1 LLKAADVFDTEK
13 ENFSMSSLLE
23 KLMEAGWCYESN
35 RPQHDKE
42 ISEIYKDWEIIIY
55 PELALHY
62 LPTGEYFIG
71 SIKTSSKSSVIQAK
85 VGLIKALIDSAS

>member
-1 LLKAADVFDTEK
+1 MSTLAEK
-13 ENFSMSSLLE
+13 LLE
-23 KLMEAGWCYESN
+23 SGWCYESQ
-35 RPQHDKE
+35 RPQHEKE
-42 ISEIYKDWEIIIY
+42 ISEIYKDWEIISY

-71 SIKTSSKSSVIQAK
+71 STTPSMTSSVIQAK

>member
-1 LLKAADVFDTEK
+1 
-13 ENFSMSSLLE
+13 MSTLVE
-23 KLMEAGWCYESN
+23 KLLEAGWCYESQ
-35 RPQHDKE
+35 RPQHEKE
-42 ISEIYKDWEIIIY
+42 ISEIYKDWEIISY

-71 SIKTSSKSSVIQAK
+71 STTPNMTSSVIQAK